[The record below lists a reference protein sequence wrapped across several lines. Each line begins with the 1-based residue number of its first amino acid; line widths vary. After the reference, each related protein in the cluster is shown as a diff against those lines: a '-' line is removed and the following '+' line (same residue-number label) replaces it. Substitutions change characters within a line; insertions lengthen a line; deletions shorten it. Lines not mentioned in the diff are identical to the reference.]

1 MLILV
6 VIVMY
11 ALIVLF
17 MDIYFGVA
25 PEHAAATLQACGC
38 CKSIAQRANAHDVA
52 KTGKGSKRGTEM
64 LHDDAEDDLHMA
76 SNPLMMQAMAGTGAS
91 AGGVDANFSIDKL
104 LHMDHPPGKE
114 MWPSVRMWMN
124 SMHGSVEQLKE
135 RLHNQQMDSACGLQS
150 LPSEDTTAKKR
161 SKDTGKQKRR
171 FGQTSTRRG
180 SLLVAKA
187 GAGKSRSQRSLLSIK
202 SKTASTTQLPGAEGA
217 ASPASALEPMEM
229 NPLVTAGSASPSSTE
244 ALVEAGAA
252 SPTSTGVHH
261 ASVGGAESG
270 VALGLNPLARRGRK
284 QRRSGVKN

>member
-1 MLILV
+1 MKYLLDYNQVESFLLGCGILVCLAAVMLASSRFDPEQIDYYQSEYDAITWATVLILV

-38 CKSIAQRANAHDVA
+38 CKSIAERANAHDVA

-114 MWPSVRMWMN
+114 IWPSVRMWMN

-135 RLHNQQMDSACGLQS
+135 RLHNQQVDTAVS
-150 LPSEDTTAKKR
+150 L
-161 SKDTGKQKRR
+161 
-171 FGQTSTRRG
+171 
-180 SLLVAKA
+180 
-187 GAGKSRSQRSLLSIK
+187 
-202 SKTASTTQLPGAEGA
+202 
-217 ASPASALEPMEM
+217 
-229 NPLVTAGSASPSSTE
+229 
-244 ALVEAGAA
+244 
-252 SPTSTGVHH
+252 
-261 ASVGGAESG
+261 
-270 VALGLNPLARRGRK
+270 
-284 QRRSGVKN
+284 